1 MNARSSL
8 FVAIVL
14 LLPSCV
20 SAQYEAELSSSLVKH
35 EAVLRNYYTDHRLE
49 YDSDGKLISKG
60 TPGFGPTDGVVYVQR
75 VQLKPDKLILTGKH
89 PVPVYDKAT
98 GARTLLNAGKSIA
111 VEISLPPNQ
120 PASQSVPPLL
130 DLVFMKQSELDR
142 MKCSSGE
149 GEDFRKNV
157 LNQLGHNQELDK
169 SQPPPAATLD
179 QLHPYCFPNGE
190 RAYLGTGGIKPPKVI
205 SAPDPKYP
213 PDAQRARKEGTV
225 VLLLI
230 VDTNGWPTTMS
241 IIRPLGSGFDEKALA
256 AVSTWRFKP
265 AEFGDQPV
273 PVAINIEVNFRLY

>member
-1 MNARSSL
+1 MNATSL

-14 LLPSCV
+14 LLPTYA
-20 SAQYEAELSSSLVKH
+20 SAQYEAELSTTLVKH
-35 EAVLRNYYTDHRLE
+35 ELVLRNYYIDRHLE

-60 TPGFGPTDGVVYVQR
+60 SPGFGPTDGLVYVQQ
-75 VQLKPDKLILTGKH
+75 VQLKPDKLILTGNH

-98 GARTLLNAGKSIA
+98 GTRTLLDVGNSVT

-130 DLVFMKQSELDR
+130 NLVFVKQSELEQ
-142 MKCSSGE
+142 MKCSSE
-149 GEDFRKNV
+149 EE
-157 LNQLGHNQELDK
+157 QELQRKIPNPLDQ
-169 SQPPPAATLD
+169 SQLPPVTTLD
-179 QLHPYCFPNGE
+179 QLHPSCFPKGE
-190 RAYLGTGGIKPPKVI
+190 RAYNAGRGIKPPKVI

-213 PDAQRARKEGTV
+213 KDARRAGKQGTV

-230 VDTNGWPTTMS
+230 VDTNGRPTTMS

-265 AEFGDQPV
+265 AKFGDQPV
-273 PVAINIEVNFRLY
+273 PVAINVQVNFRLY

>member
-14 LLPSCV
+14 LLPTYA
-20 SAQYEAELSSSLVKH
+20 SAQYEAELSSTLVKH
-35 EAVLRNYYTDHRLE
+35 ELVLRNYYTDRHLE

-60 TPGFGPTDGVVYVQR
+60 SPGFGPTDGLIYVRQI
-75 VQLKPDKLILTGKH
+75 QLKPDKLILTGNH

-98 GARTLLNAGKSIA
+98 GARTLLDVGNRVA
-111 VEISLPPNQ
+111 VEIFLPTNQ

-130 DLVFMKQSELDR
+130 DIVFVKQSELQQMR
-142 MKCSSGE
+142 CSSEE
-149 GEDFRKNV
+149 GEQFRKNV
-157 LNQLGHNQELDK
+157 LNHLLYKQGFDK
-169 SQPPPAATLD
+169 SQLPSATLD

-190 RAYLGTGGIKPPKVI
+190 RAYLGTGGIQPPKVI

-213 PDAQRARKEGTV
+213 KDARRAGKQGTV

-230 VDTNGWPTTMS
+230 VDTNGRPTTLS
-241 IIRPLGSGFDEKALA
+241 IIRPLGSGFDEKAIA

-265 AEFGDQPV
+265 ATFADQPV